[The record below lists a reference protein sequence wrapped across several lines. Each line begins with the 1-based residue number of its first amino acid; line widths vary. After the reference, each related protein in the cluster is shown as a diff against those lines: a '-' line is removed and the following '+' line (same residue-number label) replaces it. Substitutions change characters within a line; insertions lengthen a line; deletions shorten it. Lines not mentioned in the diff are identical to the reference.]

1 MNTLHSGIA
10 SIDKHH
16 TRMFEL
22 LDGLLSSIASR
33 NVALDDLL
41 KAKEAGLQ
49 YLTEH
54 FAEEESLMAKSA
66 YPNAEEHRGKHLKF
80 VSRMM
85 SLFDDPADFSTSAVL
100 SSAFNVALALNSW
113 LRHHVDQ
120 DDAQLMAHVQA
131 TCPELLD

>member
-1 MNTLHSGIA
+1 MTTLHSGIA
-10 SIDKHH
+10 SIDEHH

-22 LDGLLSSIASR
+22 LEGLLSSIASR

-41 KAKEAGLQ
+41 KAKEVGLQ

-66 YPNAEEHRGKHLKF
+66 YPNAAEHRGKHLKF
-80 VSRMM
+80 VSRML
-85 SLFDDPADFSTSAVL
+85 SLFDDPADFSTSDVL
-100 SSAFNVALALNSW
+100 SSAFNVAMALNSW